1 MALKRFTAR
10 NITALA
16 AINTAVPANKA
27 WTVIGMSI
35 CNKSTGMVAVDM
47 MVTDDAAQDT
57 YILKSFNVPAG
68 ETLFPWGQLGK
79 GVLAEG
85 DVIKVS
91 STGAVD
97 VFMPY
102 YEEAA

>member
-10 NITALA
+10 DVTAQA
-16 AINTAVPANKA
+16 AINTAVPANKS
-27 WTVIGMSI
+27 WTIIGMSI
-35 CNKSTGMVAVDM
+35 CNKTAGVVAVDM
-47 MVTDDAAQDT
+47 LVFDGTTNT
-57 YILKSFNVPAG
+57 YILKAFNIPAG

-79 GVLAEG
+79 GVLATG
-85 DVIKVS
+85 DIIKVT

-102 YEEAA
+102 YEE

>member
-10 NITALA
+10 NVTAVT
-16 AINTAVPANKA
+16 AINTAVPASKS
-27 WTVIGMSI
+27 WTIIGMSI
-35 CNKSTGMVAVDM
+35 CNRTSGTVSVSM
-47 MVTDDAAQDT
+47 MVNDGATDT
-57 YILKSFNVPAG
+57 YILNSINIPAG

-79 GVLAEG
+79 GVLATG
-85 DVIKVS
+85 DTIKVS

-102 YEEAA
+102 YEE

>member
-1 MALKRFTAR
+1 MALKRFSAR
-10 NITALA
+10 NVTALA

-35 CNKSTGMVAVDM
+35 CNKTTGMVAIDM
-47 MVTDDAAQDT
+47 LVNDGATDT
-57 YILKSFNVPAG
+57 YILKSFNIPAG

-79 GVLAEG
+79 GVLATN
-85 DVIKVS
+85 DIIKVS

-97 VFMPY
+97 VYMPY